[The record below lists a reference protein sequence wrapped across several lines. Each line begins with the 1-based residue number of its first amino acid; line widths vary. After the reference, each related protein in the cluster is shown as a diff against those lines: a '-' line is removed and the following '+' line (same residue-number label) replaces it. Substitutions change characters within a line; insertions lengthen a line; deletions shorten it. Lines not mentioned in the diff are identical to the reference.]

1 MNADRLRQTLDI
13 RLWGLFL
20 EMIRVV
26 ADLFEIDADE
36 LLEKMLTDPV
46 AEQKLTL
53 MLGNC
58 LQEAV

>member
-1 MNADRLRQTLDI
+1 
-13 RLWGLFL
+13 
-20 EMIRVV
+20 MIRVV

-53 MLGNC
+53 MLGDC
-58 LQEAV
+58 LQEAG